1 MEVTHRAYDAMGGLD
16 GAVAVRAE
24 RAIGEFLPE
33 GEHELQRLLLQLVRS
48 ADGTPDTRRRV
59 TVGELDDRTE
69 QMVAVLTDARLLVAG
84 RDPVSDNQTL
94 EIAHEALIQS
104 WQRLR
109 GWIDANR
116 EFLVWRDRLTASLD
130 GWRSGGED
138 PGALLRGGP
147 LVEAERWRNERGADL
162 TVEERAFIDA
172 GVEQRD
178 AELQAEQRARQRR
191 QRILWAGLAFFAAVA
206 MLAGGIA
213 WRQAAAAQSERDDAV
228 TSLGAA
234 EDSFAEIEA
243 AGVRADAEREQI
255 DQLAGEIAD
264 AEEERDAAERARDK
278 AQVAAADS
286 LLVVS
291 AAEADVAEA
300 AAALEVVEADVA
312 AAEAEAERARA
323 DASAVNSEREAA
335 ERAAET
341 ALRQRDEALKA
352 LEDAEA
358 AQATAERD
366 AAAAQDELAEFRTLI
381 GTLCSRLPGLVAAA
395 ESVGIDT
402 QTLRDLGEAAN
413 C

>member
-1 MEVTHRAYDAMGGLD
+1 MGGLD

-138 PGALLRGGP
+138 PGTLLRGGP

-178 AELQAEQRARQRR
+178 AELQAEQRARQRLLR
-191 QRILWAGLAFFAAVA
+191 QLSVGLAVFAALAAIAVA
-206 MLAGGIA
+206 LAFQ
-213 WRQAAAAQSERDDAV
+213 QAAAAENEREEAITASNAAEGARSVAERVTAEADAAQAEADRLGGEVEAAQAERD
-228 TSLGAA
+228 
-234 EDSFAEIEA
+234 EA
-243 AGVRADAEREQI
+243 
-255 DQLAGEIAD
+255 L
-264 AEEERDAAERARDK
+264 RARGE
-278 AQVAAADS
+278 AVVAAANAPQ
-286 LLVVS
+286 L
-291 AAEADVAEA
+291 
-300 AAALEVVEADVA
+300 VA
-312 AAEAEAERARA
+312 AAEAEVA
-323 DASAVNSEREAA
+323 AA
-335 ERAAET
+335 ERALDAARVDLATADASVEQALADAASTDVDRDAAEQEAET
-341 ALRQRDEALKA
+341 ADQRRDEALTA
-352 LEDAEA
+352 LGEAESA
-358 AQATAERD
+358 LVAAERD
-366 AAAAQDELAEFRTLI
+366 AQAASDELQLLR
-381 GTLCSRLPGLVAAA
+381 S
-395 ESVGIDT
+395 GIDAVCPGSPP
-402 QTLRDLGEAAN
+402 LSDEILGLNVSSFFDNAELFVILQQLFVVRA